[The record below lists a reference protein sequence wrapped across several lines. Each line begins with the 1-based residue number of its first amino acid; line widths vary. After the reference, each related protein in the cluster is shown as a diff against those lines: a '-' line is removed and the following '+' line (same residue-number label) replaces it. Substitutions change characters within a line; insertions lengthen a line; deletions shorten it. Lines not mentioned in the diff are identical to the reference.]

1 MCPKKGKI
9 ELNIL
14 IPALVLIVGSAM
26 LVWIV
31 WEAHVANRESVYT
44 KVELNAV
51 SYPNRMIADIERSV
65 AITDTLEQI
74 VISENGRVD
83 SFGTIAENMFEDFV
97 QIIQPAPGGVA
108 TEIYPTEGNETGKIG
123 LFGDGYRAEFQRY
136 AKEHNETVMQGPFTL
151 RQGGR
156 GIAVR
161 NPVFLDDSTGETV
174 FRGFTV
180 VIIRVPKLFGTSV
193 QMLGQFGYDYRLSRT
208 ELPISTEYVP
218 VYCTISGLV
227 KPVVHE
233 LGLLHRRDNSF
244 CKRRDGSPRRQPRP

>member
-51 SYPNRMIADIERSV
+51 SYSNRMIADIERSV

-156 GIAVR
+156 GSQSATRFFSMTVPARRYSGALPSSLSVCRSCSGRRCRCSVSSATIIACR
-161 NPVFLDDSTGETV
+161 APSC
-174 FRGFTV
+174 R
-180 VIIRVPKLFGTSV
+180 
-193 QMLGQFGYDYRLSRT
+193 SR
-208 ELPISTEYVP
+208 P
-218 VYCTISGLV
+218 
-227 KPVVHE
+227 
-233 LGLLHRRDNSF
+233 NM
-244 CKRRDGSPRRQPRP
+244 SPSIAPFQAW